1 MTGEKGTGVRA
12 VKIRLLPKIIF
23 LFPGTFCHELAHYLA
38 AIVFG
43 RPAGFSV
50 IPRISGDNLILGNVK
65 ASTRFKVFSSF
76 IAVAPLIWWLVLYLL
91 LAHCRAVRTAVDRPL
106 VHFTLSFGR
115 RGSFSLVDIA
125 LFWLAIELLWAG
137 RLSAQDIK
145 TSLAGL
151 FSLSGLF
158 FAVMIAALIFVT
170 HHFHPGIN

>member
-1 MTGEKGTGVRA
+1 MPGEKGTGVRA

-23 LFPGTFCHELAHYLA
+23 LFPGTFFHELAHYLA

-50 IPRISGDNLILGNVK
+50 IPRMSGDSLVFGNVR
-65 ASTRFKVFSSF
+65 ASTRLKVFSSF

-91 LAHCRAVRTAVDRPL
+91 LAHFRVMRIRADMSGVDVALSPERMKSFPLTNILLLWFAVQ
-106 VHFTLSFGR
+106 
-115 RGSFSLVDIA
+115 
-125 LFWLAIELLWAG
+125 LLWAG
-137 RLSAQDIK
+137 RLSARDVK
-145 TSLAGL
+145 TFFAGL

-158 FAVMIAALIFVT
+158 LALAIATLILVV